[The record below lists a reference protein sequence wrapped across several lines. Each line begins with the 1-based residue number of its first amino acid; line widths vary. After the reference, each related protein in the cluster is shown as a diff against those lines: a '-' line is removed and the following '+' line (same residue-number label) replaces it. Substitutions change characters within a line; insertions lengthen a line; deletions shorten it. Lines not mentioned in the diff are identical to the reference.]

1 MIGRLSRRASRT
13 ASCSLRRSTTKT
25 ASGCFRM
32 SATPPRFVSSF
43 SSSASIAIRSFEGS
57 SSSCPSSRS
66 RRSSCSRSIRF
77 EIVRQFVSRPP
88 SQRWW
93 PVETRWNRASSAPAP
108 PPSRPTGSGTGK
120 PLHLTSARISSRT
133 RCRREIPCLEL
144 RFVAANAD
152 ASCMESLPPET
163 SESLA
168 QLADEIRAEAWDL
181 ALAVVA
187 EGLREDAIPP
197 LARLGRIGQLGDMP
211 TFIGE
216 LAEHLHH
223 PTPERLRRGS
233 QLAALVRDHAREREA
248 LGFAPRDIV
257 TEFLVLRRVLW
268 RLVRDRSAILEASDV
283 FVLEERL
290 HDVIDSLVTECVVAY
305 FDRATS
311 ELSHKARHDALTDLL
326 NHASFTRELELELE
340 RAKRYGSG
348 VTLVFFDLDDFKEI
362 NDTHGHQAGDR
373 VLGRV
378 AQLLRGQLR
387 RSDLAGRMGG

>member
-1 MIGRLSRRASRT
+1 
-13 ASCSLRRSTTKT
+13 
-25 ASGCFRM
+25 
-32 SATPPRFVSSF
+32 
-43 SSSASIAIRSFEGS
+43 
-57 SSSCPSSRS
+57 
-66 RRSSCSRSIRF
+66 
-77 EIVRQFVSRPP
+77 
-88 SQRWW
+88 
-93 PVETRWNRASSAPAP
+93 
-108 PPSRPTGSGTGK
+108 
-120 PLHLTSARISSRT
+120 
-133 RCRREIPCLEL
+133 
-144 RFVAANAD
+144 
-152 ASCMESLPPET
+152 MESLPPET

-216 LAEHLHH
+216 LAEHLQH
-223 PTPERLRRGS
+223 PRPERLRRGS

-268 RLVRDRSAILEASDV
+268 RVVRGRSAMLETSEV
-283 FVLEERL
+283 FLLEERV

-311 ELSHKARHDALTDLL
+311 ELAYKARHDALTDLL

-340 RAKRYGSG
+340 RAQRYGSG
-348 VTLVFFDLDDFKEI
+348 VTLVFFDLDDFKEL
-362 NDTHGHQAGDR
+362 NDTQGHQAGDR
-373 VLGRV
+373 ALQQV
-378 AQLLRGQLR
+378 ARLLREELR
-387 RSDLAGRMGG
+387 RSDLAGRMGGDEFAAMLAESEHDTGETFLDRLNVRIGELVESGELPVPLSMSAGVTRYPDDGDDAQALFALADTRLYEAKRANSA

>member
-1 MIGRLSRRASRT
+1 
-13 ASCSLRRSTTKT
+13 
-25 ASGCFRM
+25 
-32 SATPPRFVSSF
+32 
-43 SSSASIAIRSFEGS
+43 
-57 SSSCPSSRS
+57 
-66 RRSSCSRSIRF
+66 
-77 EIVRQFVSRPP
+77 
-88 SQRWW
+88 
-93 PVETRWNRASSAPAP
+93 
-108 PPSRPTGSGTGK
+108 
-120 PLHLTSARISSRT
+120 
-133 RCRREIPCLEL
+133 
-144 RFVAANAD
+144 
-152 ASCMESLPPET
+152 MESLPPET

-216 LAEHLHH
+216 LAEHLQH
-223 PTPERLRRGS
+223 PRPERLRRGS

-268 RLVRDRSAILEASDV
+268 RLVRGRSAMLETSEV
-283 FVLEERL
+283 FLLEERV

-311 ELSHKARHDALTDLL
+311 ELAYKARHDALTDLL

-340 RAKRYGSG
+340 RAQRYGSG
-348 VTLVFFDLDDFKEI
+348 VTLVFFDLDDFKEL
-362 NDTHGHQAGDR
+362 NDTQGHQAGDR
-373 VLGRV
+373 ALQQV
-378 AQLLRGQLR
+378 ARLLREELR
-387 RSDLAGRMGG
+387 RSDLAGRMGGDEFAAMLAESEHDTGETFLDRLNVRIGELVESGELPIPVGMSAGVTRYPDDGDDAQALFALADTRLYEAKRASSA

>member
-1 MIGRLSRRASRT
+1 
-13 ASCSLRRSTTKT
+13 
-25 ASGCFRM
+25 
-32 SATPPRFVSSF
+32 
-43 SSSASIAIRSFEGS
+43 
-57 SSSCPSSRS
+57 
-66 RRSSCSRSIRF
+66 
-77 EIVRQFVSRPP
+77 
-88 SQRWW
+88 
-93 PVETRWNRASSAPAP
+93 
-108 PPSRPTGSGTGK
+108 
-120 PLHLTSARISSRT
+120 
-133 RCRREIPCLEL
+133 
-144 RFVAANAD
+144 
-152 ASCMESLPPET
+152 MESLPPET

-223 PTPERLRRGS
+223 PRPERLRRGS

-268 RLVRDRSAILEASDV
+268 RLVRGRSAMLETSEV
-283 FVLEERL
+283 FLLEERL

-311 ELSHKARHDALTDLL
+311 ELAYKARHDALTDLL

-340 RAKRYGSG
+340 RAQRYGSG
-348 VTLVFFDLDDFKEI
+348 VTLVFFDLDDFKEL
-362 NDTHGHQAGDR
+362 NDTQGHQAGDR
-373 VLGRV
+373 ALQQV
-378 AQLLRGQLR
+378 ARLLREELR
-387 RSDLAGRMGG
+387 RSDLAGRMGGDEFAAMLAESEHDTGETFLDRLNVRIGELVESGELPVPVGMSAGVTRYPDDGDDAQALFALADTRLYEAKRASSA

>member
-1 MIGRLSRRASRT
+1 
-13 ASCSLRRSTTKT
+13 
-25 ASGCFRM
+25 
-32 SATPPRFVSSF
+32 
-43 SSSASIAIRSFEGS
+43 
-57 SSSCPSSRS
+57 
-66 RRSSCSRSIRF
+66 
-77 EIVRQFVSRPP
+77 
-88 SQRWW
+88 
-93 PVETRWNRASSAPAP
+93 
-108 PPSRPTGSGTGK
+108 
-120 PLHLTSARISSRT
+120 
-133 RCRREIPCLEL
+133 
-144 RFVAANAD
+144 
-152 ASCMESLPPET
+152 MESLPPET
-163 SESLA
+163 SQSLA

-223 PTPERLRRGS
+223 PRPERLRRGS

-268 RLVRDRSAILEASDV
+268 RLVRGRSAMLETSEV
-283 FVLEERL
+283 FLLEERV

-311 ELSHKARHDALTDLL
+311 ELAYKARHDALTDLL

-340 RAKRYGSG
+340 RAQRYGSG
-348 VTLVFFDLDDFKEI
+348 VTLVFFDLDDFKEL
-362 NDTHGHQAGDR
+362 NDTQGHQAGDR
-373 VLGRV
+373 ALQEV
-378 AQLLRGQLR
+378 ARLLREELR
-387 RSDLAGRMGG
+387 RSDLAGRMGGDEFAAMLAESEHDTGETFLDRLNVRIGELVESGELPVPVGMSAGVTRYPDDGDDAQALFALADTRLYEAKRASSA

>member
-1 MIGRLSRRASRT
+1 MEPGVVCAGT
-13 ASCSLRRSTTKT
+13 AT
-25 ASGCFRM
+25 
-32 SATPPRFVSSF
+32 
-43 SSSASIAIRSFEGS
+43 
-57 SSSCPSSRS
+57 
-66 RRSSCSRSIRF
+66 
-77 EIVRQFVSRPP
+77 Q
-88 SQRWW
+88 
-93 PVETRWNRASSAPAP
+93 
-108 PPSRPTGSGTGK
+108 PTHRVGDGK
-120 PLHLTSARISSRT
+120 PLHLTSAKSS
-133 RCRREIPCLEL
+133 LEL
-144 RFVAANAD
+144 RFVAADAD
-152 ASCMESLPPET
+152 GCWVEALPPVT

-181 ALAVVA
+181 ALAEVA
-187 EGLREDAIPP
+187 EGLRDDTIPR

-211 TFIGE
+211 TFIAE

-223 PTPERLRRGS
+223 PRPERLRRGS

-268 RLVRDRSAILEASDV
+268 RLVRDRSAVLEASDV

-348 VTLVFFDLDDFKEI
+348 VTLVFFDLDDFKEL

-373 VLGRV
+373 ALKQV
-378 AQLLRGQLR
+378 AQLLREELR
-387 RSDLAGRMGG
+387 QSDLAGRMGGDEFAALLVESSQDTGETFLDRLNVRLGELVESGLLPVPIGLSAGVTRSPDDGGDAQTLFALADLRLYEAKRSSAA

>member
-1 MIGRLSRRASRT
+1 
-13 ASCSLRRSTTKT
+13 
-25 ASGCFRM
+25 
-32 SATPPRFVSSF
+32 
-43 SSSASIAIRSFEGS
+43 
-57 SSSCPSSRS
+57 
-66 RRSSCSRSIRF
+66 
-77 EIVRQFVSRPP
+77 
-88 SQRWW
+88 
-93 PVETRWNRASSAPAP
+93 
-108 PPSRPTGSGTGK
+108 
-120 PLHLTSARISSRT
+120 
-133 RCRREIPCLEL
+133 
-144 RFVAANAD
+144 
-152 ASCMESLPPET
+152 MESLPPET
-163 SESLA
+163 SQSLA

-223 PTPERLRRGS
+223 PRPERLRRGS

-268 RLVRDRSAILEASDV
+268 RLVRGRSAMLETSEV
-283 FVLEERL
+283 FLLEERV

-311 ELSHKARHDALTDLL
+311 ELAYKARHDALTDLL

-340 RAKRYGSG
+340 RAQRYGSG
-348 VTLVFFDLDDFKEI
+348 VTLVFFDLDDFKEL
-362 NDTHGHQAGDR
+362 NDTQGHQAGDR
-373 VLGRV
+373 ALQQV
-378 AQLLRGQLR
+378 ARLLREELR
-387 RSDLAGRMGG
+387 RSDLAGRMGGDEFAAMLAESEHDTGETFLNRLNVRIGELVESGELPVPVGMSAGVTRYPDDGDDAQALFALADTRLYEAKRASSA